1 MEPALGFGRDR
12 GSDGTGQRARSL
24 RAREARRP
32 GLQTQPT
39 RQFDGGAIA
48 ESQDVKE
55 PQCGLNAPEH
65 TADAPEAPDAGVAT
79 AR

>member
-1 MEPALGFGRDR
+1 LRTCEP
-12 GSDGTGQRARSL
+12 RARNLPLASD
-24 RAREARRP
+24 RIVARSRP

-48 ESQDVKE
+48 ESHDVKE